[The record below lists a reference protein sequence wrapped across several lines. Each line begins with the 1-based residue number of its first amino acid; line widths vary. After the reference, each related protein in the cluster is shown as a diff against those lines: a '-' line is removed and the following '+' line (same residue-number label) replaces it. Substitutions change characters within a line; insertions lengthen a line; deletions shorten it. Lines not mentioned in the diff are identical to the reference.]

1 MADCLLGLL
10 PQDPFI
16 FWILVAVNVA
26 EVAEI
31 SFELENSSYSLRY
44 VGERCGESLFGE
56 NPTRVCRTLER

>member
-16 FWILVAVNVA
+16 FWILVAVNIAGVA
-26 EVAEI
+26 ER
-31 SFELENSSYSLRY
+31 SSELEKSSYSLCY

-56 NPTRVCRTLER
+56 NPTRVIRTLER